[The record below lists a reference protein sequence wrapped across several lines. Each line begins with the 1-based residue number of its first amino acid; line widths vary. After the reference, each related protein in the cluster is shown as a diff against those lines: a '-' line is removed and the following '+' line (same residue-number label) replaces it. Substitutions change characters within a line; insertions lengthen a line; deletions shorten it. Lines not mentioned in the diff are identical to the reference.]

1 MPWAELR
8 GLLLAYIRHRYT
20 DYEAR
25 LAAGED
31 ALFDQNRV
39 KTNFTTFHDGV
50 PLERRQRGNS
60 LLQRLIANMSVLR
73 TNSL

>member
-1 MPWAELR
+1 MSLQIHF
-8 GLLLAYIRHRYT
+8 L
-20 DYEAR
+20 
-25 LAAGED
+25 

-39 KTNFTTFHDGV
+39 KPNFTTFHDGV

-60 LLQRLIANMSVLR
+60 LLQRLIAKMSVLR